1 MASECNEIV
10 GATGNANIEGVE
22 SYQRVFEI
30 IYDDPVFDS
39 TIPLSDFRL
48 PTAGSFYSPGSTARH
63 VGRQARQSSNRG
75 SPNHWTVTCLYST
88 QQATDQQDPQQDP
101 ELRAPR
107 ISWATNQSQ
116 IYKERDRKGERKCN
130 SAGDPP
136 IPITPTFES
145 LRVATVRYFVRQ
157 KPAGLLSLINKI
169 NSNAFTVDGEIVDK
183 HCCRIA
189 DIQCGEP
196 RVEKG
201 VVGRDITIQFQIGEQ
216 KTLVKANYIDQIGAA
231 STVENNVTIGYWI
244 PEMLDR
250 GRRQI
255 VAAPGPKLALIQDE
269 FGNEPSEPSLL
280 DGKGTA
286 LTTPVAVDSEVYRY
300 WYDYEEADFSLIR
313 LE

>member
-1 MASECNEIV
+1 MASECNEII
-10 GATGNANIEGVE
+10 GATGNITLQGAE

-30 IYDDPVFDS
+30 IYDEPVFDS
-39 TIPLSDFRL
+39 AIPMLDARL
-48 PTAGSFYSPGSTARH
+48 PPPGSAYSSFSAAVH

-75 SPNHWTVTCLYST
+75 SPNHWTVTCQYST

-116 IYKERDRKGERKCN
+116 VYKERDRKGERKCN

-136 IPITPTFES
+136 IPITPTYES
-145 LRVATVRYFVRQ
+145 TRVATVRYFVRQ
-157 KPAGLLSLINKI
+157 KPDGLLSLVNKI
-169 NSNAFTVDGEIVDK
+169 NSNPFTVDGEFVAK

-189 DIQCGEP
+189 DIQCSEP
-196 RVEKG
+196 RIERG
-201 VVGRDITIQFQIGEQ
+201 IVGRDITIQFQIGSP
-216 KTLVKANYIDQIGAA
+216 KTLVKANYIDQIGSA
-231 STVENNVTIGYWI
+231 STVEDDVVVGYWI

-255 VAAPGPKLALIQDE
+255 VAAPGPTLALIQDQ

-280 DGKGTA
+280 DGKGAA
-286 LTTPVAVDSEVYRY
+286 LTTPVAAESEVYRY